1 MKIFFILC
9 RKSKPLAPSPTL
21 SENALITG
29 LRQRDRAAMEY
40 LYDHY
45 SAALYGVIVRI
56 VQTEE
61 VAEELLQDV
70 FLRIWDRFD
79 AYDESKGKLFTWMI
93 NIARNQSIDK
103 TRSKEINKEK
113 KTSGLEKSV
122 TRIDRENVFEQQT
135 ENIGITDVLK
145 SLDEDQ
151 RFVME
156 HLYLKGY
163 TQQEV
168 ADEFNIPIGTVKTR
182 SRLAMQRL
190 RNTLGIK

>member
-1 MKIFFILC
+1 
-9 RKSKPLAPSPTL
+9 
-21 SENALITG
+21 
-29 LRQRDRAAMEY
+29 
-40 LYDHY
+40 
-45 SAALYGVIVRI
+45 
-56 VQTEE
+56 
-61 VAEELLQDV
+61 
-70 FLRIWDRFD
+70 
-79 AYDESKGKLFTWMI
+79 MI
-93 NIARNQSIDK
+93 NF
-103 TRSKEINKEK
+103 SKVLNEFMIRREDLKKINNEK

-122 TRIDRENVFEQQT
+122 IRIDRENVFEQQT

-151 RFVME
+151 KFIME